1 MSFVKNK
8 PFALIG
14 FLFSVALLT
23 LACITTRNA
32 CYFQQGIYGYSKVD
46 DWNFCT
52 NQCDDR
58 RAMKVAALVPV
69 SNPQTTFWDTTPNSN
84 QNYDSTTEDLRYIL
98 RCSWK
103 GTTNRLFLAYSS
115 LLAVWF
121 IIELILSARSRF
133 PIFLNLIILLTI
145 GLGIATA
152 VYQMIDLHYTS
163 CEDFV
168 NGNLNPEFTVCYST
182 LYNVSFIFTIITLL
196 CLILQFLLNFK
207 NRKSLNEGKPEK
219 AKYDNV
225 PQNSHPTEPAQR
237 LSADA

>member
-1 MSFVKNK
+1 MSFLKHK
-8 PFALIG
+8 PFAVIG
-14 FLFSVALLT
+14 FLLSVALLT

-46 DWNFCT
+46 DWNLCT
-52 NQCDDR
+52 QQCGDR
-58 RAMKVAALVPV
+58 RAMKVASILSAASP
-69 SNPQTTFWDTTPNSN
+69 PTAFWDTTPNSHQDYN
-84 QNYDSTTEDLRYIL
+84 SATPGVRYIL

-115 LLAVWF
+115 LLVVWF

-152 VYQMIDLHYTS
+152 VYQMTDLHYTD
-163 CEDFV
+163 CQDFAD
-168 NGNLNPEFTVCYST
+168 LSPFFTVCYST
-182 LYNVSFIFTIITLL
+182 LYNISFIFTIITLL
-196 CLILQFLLNFK
+196 CLLLQFLLNLK

-237 LSADA
+237 PSAEA